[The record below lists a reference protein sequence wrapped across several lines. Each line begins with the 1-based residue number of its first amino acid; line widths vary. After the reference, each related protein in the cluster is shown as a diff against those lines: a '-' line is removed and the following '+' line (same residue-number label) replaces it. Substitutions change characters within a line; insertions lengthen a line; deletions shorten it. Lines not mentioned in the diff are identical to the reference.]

1 MREKIYDS
9 KLLLAHLPEIIDNR
23 VNKDKKYDELKAI
36 IKQRNFTFGIHL
48 AIFIEPYL
56 QYIIEGKK
64 TVESR
69 FSVNRIVPFKRIF
82 QGDLILLKKSS
93 GPVVG
98 FCLVKEVWFYQLNPS
113 TWNEIRNNFES
124 ALCAQ
129 DPQFWE
135 SRKHASYATL
145 IKLGEFNPFSPIKF
159 QKRDRRG
166 WVILKP
172 KIINRKLTDCD

>member
-1 MREKIYDS
+1 MNEQVYDS
-9 KLLLAHLPEIIDNR
+9 ELLLSHLPEIIDNR
-23 VNKDKKYDELKAI
+23 VDKDKQYDELKTI
-36 IKQRNFTFGIHL
+36 IEQRNFGFGIHL
-48 AIFIEPYL
+48 AIFVEPYL

-69 FSVNRIVPFKRIF
+69 FSVNRIAPFKKIF

-93 GPVVG
+93 GPIIG
-98 FCLVKEVWFYQLNPS
+98 FCLVKDVWFYQLKPS

-135 SRKHASYATL
+135 SRIHASYATL
-145 IKLGEFNPFSPIKF
+145 IKLGEFNSFSPIKF
-159 QKRDRRG
+159 RKRDRRG
-166 WVILKP
+166 WVVLKP
-172 KIINRKLTDCD
+172 KAINKKLTDY

>member
-1 MREKIYDS
+1 MSEQVYDS
-9 KLLLAHLPEIIDNR
+9 ELLLSHLPEIIDNR
-23 VNKDKKYDELKAI
+23 VDKDKRYNELKTI
-36 IKQRNFTFGIHL
+36 IEQRNFRFGIHL

-69 FSVNRIVPFKRIF
+69 FSVNRIAPFKRIF

-93 GPVVG
+93 GPIVG
-98 FCLVKEVWFYQLNPS
+98 FCLVKDSWFYQLKPS

-145 IKLGEFNPFSPIKF
+145 IKLGEFNSFSPIKF
-159 QKRDRRG
+159 RKRDRRG
-166 WVILKP
+166 WVVLKP
-172 KIINRKLTDCD
+172 KAFNKKLTD